1 MAAVETR
8 LLTGQQFL
16 ITTLVFK
23 IAIMA
28 LLATMLVRYRRFR
41 HILIFERRGIFDRGL
56 LAFSLG
62 IPLIAGVAARI
73 LLRYDAADLTL
84 EGAFLV
90 GIIAG
95 PYAGAMVGALTA
107 VPACIAARV
116 ERAALRRGLRL
127 RRRRPARVVP
137 ERGDLALLAVCLLRA
152 PPPHLE
158 HGAPRCRW
166 TGRSSWC
173 WRRLRWS

>member
-1 MAAVETR
+1 MEPR
-8 LLTGQQFL
+8 FLTAQQFL

-41 HILIFERRGIFDRGL
+41 HILIFERRGILDRGM

-84 EGAFLV
+84 EGSFLV
-90 GIIAG
+90 GLIAG

-107 VPACIAARV
+107 VPALIARNGARCPSPS
-116 ERAALRRGLRL
+116 AAGLPAAGCASCARKKPSGTSRRLSS
-127 RRRRPARVVP
+127 RRCPAAS
-137 ERGDLALLAVCLLRA
+137 GTWSAAS
-152 PPPHLE
+152 
-158 HGAPRCRW
+158 RW
-166 TGRSSWC
+166 TGSSSWC
-173 WRRLRWS
+173 WRPSRSS